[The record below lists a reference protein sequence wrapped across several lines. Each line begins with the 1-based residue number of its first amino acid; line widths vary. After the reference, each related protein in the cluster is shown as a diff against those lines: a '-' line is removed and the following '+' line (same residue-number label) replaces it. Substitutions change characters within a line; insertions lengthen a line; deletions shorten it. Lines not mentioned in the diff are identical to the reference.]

1 MGPLLMPCSSLEMER
16 ERDKGESRRGKKYEM
31 LNVAFLPE
39 RQFCQKTHVP
49 LQEVAKGFFFLLQ
62 QSPYNKSPQLLR
74 TSAAAL
80 RLRELTTRLKRPER
94 KTDRD
99 TDGWALEIQVGPTS
113 TERGFKKKRREL
125 IKRAARSIS
134 GLAEKDGCAG
144 WVAVALVDG
153 LRDVL
158 TGDYKGGTA
167 NRRKEEQLDVVT
179 ALMRAGL

>member
-1 MGPLLMPCSSLEMER
+1 MQPSGK
-16 ERDKGESRRGKKYEM
+16 KGEGK
-31 LNVAFLPE
+31 
-39 RQFCQKTHVP
+39 
-49 LQEVAKGFFFLLQ
+49 
-62 QSPYNKSPQLLR
+62 S
-74 TSAAAL
+74 
-80 RLRELTTRLKRPER
+80 TRSIPPPPAV
-94 KTDRD
+94 T
-99 TDGWALEIQVGPTS
+99 
-113 TERGFKKKRREL
+113 REL